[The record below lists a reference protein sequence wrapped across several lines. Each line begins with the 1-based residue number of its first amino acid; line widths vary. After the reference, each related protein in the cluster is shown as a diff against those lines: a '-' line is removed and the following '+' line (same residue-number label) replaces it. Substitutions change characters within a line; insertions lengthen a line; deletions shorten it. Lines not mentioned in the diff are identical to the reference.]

1 MVGTALELWHAMTE
15 IAGNGSDAP
24 AWQIGQQADRNLMGA
39 DNAEGKRAFGVIFLV
54 KLA

>member
-1 MVGTALELWHAMTE
+1 MAE
-15 IAGNGSDAP
+15 IACNGSDAP

-39 DNAEGKRAFGVIFLV
+39 DDLGRANELSGLFFLV